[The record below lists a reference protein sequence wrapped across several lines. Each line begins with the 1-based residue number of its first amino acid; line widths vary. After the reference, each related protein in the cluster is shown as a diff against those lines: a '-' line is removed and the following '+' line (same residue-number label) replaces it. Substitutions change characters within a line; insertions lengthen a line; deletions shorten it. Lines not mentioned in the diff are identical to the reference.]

1 MQITLNQVEI
11 EQAIANYVN
20 DLVSV
25 NEGMDINIT
34 LKATR
39 GEEGT
44 TALIDIV
51 PEVVEPETP
60 EPVAK
65 PTRRAAKPAVKAA
78 VTKAEPEPEEAPV
91 EAKEEP
97 AVKEVEPTPEVKAE
111 EVSYPKPEPE
121 EVLKDAEPVKETE
134 AEIPAEKPKSLFA
147 NLRKPNNG

>member
-11 EQAIANYVN
+11 EEAITNYVN

-25 NEGMDINIT
+25 NEGMAIT
-34 LKATR
+34 VTIKATR

-51 PEVVEPETP
+51 PEVVEPEVVEPVKAAAKPGRKPAVKQAVVPTKEEPVAQAQPEPEP

-65 PTRRAAKPAVKAA
+65 V
-78 VTKAEPEPEEAPV
+78 VEPEPE
-91 EAKEEP
+91 
-97 AVKEVEPTPEVKAE
+97 
-111 EVSYPKPEPE
+111 
-121 EVLKDAEPVKETE
+121 AEPVKEEE
-134 AEIPAEKPKSLFA
+134 AALEAAEVPVADDEQAEVPAVAAPKSLFA

>member
-11 EQAIANYVN
+11 EEAITNYVN

-25 NEGMDINIT
+25 NEGMSIT
-34 LKATR
+34 VTIKATR

-51 PEVVEPETP
+51 PEVVEPEVVEPVKAAAKPARKTATKQAAVPAKEEPVVEAEPEP

-65 PTRRAAKPAVKAA
+65 V
-78 VTKAEPEPEEAPV
+78 AEPEPE
-91 EAKEEP
+91 
-97 AVKEVEPTPEVKAE
+97 
-111 EVSYPKPEPE
+111 
-121 EVLKDAEPVKETE
+121 AEPVKEEE
-134 AEIPAEKPKSLFA
+134 AAPDAAEVPVADDEQAEVPAVAAPKSLFA

>member
-11 EQAIANYVN
+11 EEAITNYVN

-25 NEGMDINIT
+25 NEGMAIT
-34 LKATR
+34 VTIKATR

-51 PEVVEPETP
+51 PEVVEPEVVEPVKAAAKPGRKPAVKQAAVPAKEEPVVEAEPEP

-65 PTRRAAKPAVKAA
+65 V
-78 VTKAEPEPEEAPV
+78 AEPEPE
-91 EAKEEP
+91 
-97 AVKEVEPTPEVKAE
+97 
-111 EVSYPKPEPE
+111 
-121 EVLKDAEPVKETE
+121 AEPVKEEE
-134 AEIPAEKPKSLFA
+134 AAPDTAEVPVADDEQAEVPAVAAPKSLFA

>member
-11 EQAIANYVN
+11 EEAITNYVN

-25 NEGMDINIT
+25 NEGMAIT
-34 LKATR
+34 VTIKATR

-51 PEVVEPETP
+51 PEVVEPEVVEPVKAAAKPGRKPAVKQTVVPTKEEPVAQTEPEP

-65 PTRRAAKPAVKAA
+65 V
-78 VTKAEPEPEEAPV
+78 AEPEPE
-91 EAKEEP
+91 
-97 AVKEVEPTPEVKAE
+97 
-111 EVSYPKPEPE
+111 
-121 EVLKDAEPVKETE
+121 AEPVKEEE
-134 AEIPAEKPKSLFA
+134 AAPNPAEVPVADDEQAEVPAVAAPKSLFA